1 MNIPTIP
8 MTANTLSTYLNGF
21 AAPMQKILDM
31 EKKGEVIRLKRGLY
45 IMANAK
51 PNPFLVANHLYGP
64 SYVSRESALRY
75 YGLIPEHVESITSV
89 TTLRSKAF
97 DNTLAHFS
105 YLHLPMDYYSL
116 DVCIQTE
123 GEVSFQIAS
132 PQKAL
137 ADLVVLTSGV
147 RLRYKKEV
155 IEYLE
160 HDLRLDM
167 DAFYKMDAAIFEH
180 LATVSMKQQALLN
193 IAKIIR
199 YDHI

>member
-1 MNIPTIP
+1 MNIPAIP
-8 MTANTLSTYLNGF
+8 MTANVLSTYLNGL

-51 PNPFLVANHLYGP
+51 PNLFLVANHLYGP

-89 TTLRSKAF
+89 TTLRSNAF
-97 DNTLAHFS
+97 DNTLTHFS

-116 DVCIQTE
+116 DVCIQTD
-123 GEVSFQIAS
+123 GDVSFQIAS
-132 PQKAL
+132 QEKAL
-137 ADLVVLTSGV
+137 ADLLILTSGI

-180 LATVSMKQQALLN
+180 LATVSKKPQALLN

-199 YDHI
+199 HDHI